1 MVELIKEIWPH
12 IIATL
17 DVVIAVIASA
27 HAVLH
32 KRDTRSAVGWIGLIW
47 LVPILGA
54 LLYALLGINRI
65 KRRARA
71 LRSDLSQR
79 RVPFPVPEISWDG
92 QERRLP
98 LHDQF
103 EALARLMERIVQEPL
118 VPGNRISPMING
130 DAAYPAMLSA
140 IDAAEHSVHLST
152 YIFDN
157 DRAGALFLN
166 ALAKA
171 VKRGV
176 QVRVLIDDVGSRYSW
191 PPVTHKLR
199 GSGISVAR
207 FLPTLLPR
215 QLFFM
220 NLRNHRKLLIIDG
233 KTGFTGGMNIR
244 ESHLL
249 GENPRHPVKD
259 LHFLVEGPVVAHLQK
274 VFAGDWFFCT
284 GEQPDKEQWFP
295 ALTQK
300 GPVMARGIPDGPD
313 EDFEKLHWTVHGALA
328 SAKKSVQL
336 VTPYFL
342 PDSSLIKALNI
353 AALRGASVDIILPE
367 VNNLPIV
374 KWASTDLWWQLL
386 EHGCRI
392 WLSPAPF
399 DHSKVMIVDAAWTLF
414 GSGNWD
420 PRSFRLNFEFN
431 IEAYDTGLAGQLAG
445 LVGQKMKAAH
455 QVTLE
460 EVNGRPLPVKLR
472 DGIARLFTPYL

>member
-1 MVELIKEIWPH
+1 MVELIKQIWPN
-12 IIATL
+12 IVATL
-17 DVVIAVIASA
+17 DVVIAVAASA
-27 HAVLH
+27 HAILH

-47 LVPILGA
+47 LVPVLGA
-54 LLYALLGINRI
+54 FLYVLLGINRI

-71 LRSDLSQR
+71 LRGDLAQR
-79 RVPFPVPEISWDG
+79 RTPFPGAALAG
-92 QERRLP
+92 QEQRLP
-98 LHDQF
+98 LYDQF
-103 EALARLMERIVQEPL
+103 EALAHLMERIVQEPL
-118 VPGNRISPMING
+118 VPGNSISPLMNG
-130 DAAYPAMLSA
+130 DDAYPAMLSA
-140 IDAAEHSVHLST
+140 IDEAKDSIHLST

-157 DRAGALFLN
+157 DKAGTLFLN
-166 ALAKA
+166 ALARA

-176 QVRVLIDDVGSRYSW
+176 QVRVLIDDVGARYSW

-199 GSGISVAR
+199 SSGIRVAR
-207 FLPTLLPR
+207 FLPTFLPH

-233 KTGFTGGMNIR
+233 KAGFTGGMNIR
-244 ESHLL
+244 ESHVLA
-249 GENPRHPVKD
+249 GNSRHPVKD
-259 LHFLVEGPVVAHLQK
+259 LHFLLKGPVVAHLQK
-274 VFAGDWFFCT
+274 IFAKDWFFCT
-284 GEQPDKEQWFP
+284 GEKPDEEKWFP
-295 ALTQK
+295 VLQQR

-328 SAKKSVQL
+328 AAKKSVQV

-342 PDSSLIKALNI
+342 PDSTLIKALNL
-353 AALRGASVDIILPE
+353 AALRGAVVDIILPE
-367 VNNLPIV
+367 VNNLPMV
-374 KWASTDLWWQLL
+374 KWASTALWWQLL

-399 DHSKVMIVDAAWTLF
+399 DHSKVMIVDSAWTLF

-431 IEAYDTGLAGQLAG
+431 IEAYDVSLAAQLAG
-445 LVGQKMKAAH
+445 LVASKMKAAH

-460 EVNGRPLPVKLR
+460 EVEGRTLPIKLR